1 MKTKIFLLSALFL
14 MYAAGLSAEVLK
26 GTILLNGEAVKAD
39 YVKLTS
45 NTVALGTGINAC
57 ISQYSAGRVCV
68 PDEVTISGKT
78 YRVTE
83 INNMA
88 FRLCDQITFVEL
100 RGNVTRIGDFA
111 FVGCSNLKEVVLP
124 ATQESIGTGAFIDL
138 PLVSIIIGAET
149 PPEWEYNDVFHFK
162 EGGIGDTSEPQ
173 YVGSGVRISVP
184 QDAVDDYQ
192 NALYS
197 STDLGWVTPD
207 GWGYFTAFN
216 DEYKKNYRIY
226 TPHDLESLRILT
238 DTSFD
243 GQVMKRISLEADID
257 MTDRPVWEHG
267 ISNYAGATFT
277 GVFEGHNHTIKG
289 LQVINPNSTG
299 YVGLFTSFDGDTI
312 RNLRLKDCRFQGPSD
327 VGAVYGIQ
335 FEKYNV
341 VMENVYVDEDVYVQG
356 GANVGGLVGAVRTRR
371 VDLRNCVFA
380 GSAGHLTNQEDAS
393 SSSVGGLIGLTT
405 YGSVKNCAVTGYI
418 NNFEGKGGPFVGN
431 TFNSHGNAVQ
441 VDSSYCA
448 SGGFSDYSPNVNNP
462 NHSVHLGSHVVIAW
476 RDGYDFYQAGSVYPH
491 KFGDFYGI
499 GNMTNMQTFMM
510 VPNLGLKTWVYK
522 FGKYPLPACME
533 DLWPVEKNVFTLRP
547 ADMPTERVNALV
559 YKDEI
564 VDRAFRT
571 YDNLTEEVPAFQYGN
586 FTASRLWF
594 DEEINP
600 SVMDRPQILP
610 LGLANIT
617 STDGVEYDRELKAAD
632 KGPNIIYQEQ
642 IEVDANGMAVLD
654 ENGDVIPTGTTVP
667 VEQGRIYLPV
677 GYSIYLPYNVT
688 LSPFCKLYQPVG
700 TVVDGET
707 TIVQFHQVEGN
718 EVLAFQPY
726 YVVVEEDT
734 ITLSTEEEVF
744 CPRITIGE
752 TDINGWKFVGTERKM
767 TASEASRQHAYI
779 LQSDGKWHKVT
790 GLDSEAYIPAFRA
803 YFCPLADSDV
813 KSLSMAFV
821 DDDDPPTGVVQIQT
835 TDLDGTERYYD
846 LSGRPLPGRPDHG
859 IYIKNGRKYRAD

>member
-14 MYAAGLSAEVLK
+14 MHVAGMSATVLK
-26 GTILLNGEAVKAD
+26 GTVLLNGEEIKAD
-39 YVKLTS
+39 YVKLTN

-57 ISQYSAGRVCV
+57 IPQYSVGRVCV
-68 PDEVTISGKT
+68 PDEVAISGTT

-83 INNMA
+83 INSMA
-88 FRLCDQITFVEL
+88 FRLCNSITFVEM
-100 RGNVTRIGDFA
+100 RGNVKRIGDFA
-111 FVGCSNLKEVVLP
+111 FVGCSSLREVILP
-124 ATQESIGTGAFIDL
+124 ATLESIGTGAFIDL

-149 PPEWEYNDVFHFK
+149 PPVWEYNDVFHFK
-162 EGGIGDTSEPQ
+162 EGGIGDTNEPQ
-173 YVGSGVRISVP
+173 YVGSGVRITVP

-192 NALYS
+192 HALYS
-197 STDLGWVTPD
+197 NTGIGWVTPD
-207 GWGYFTAFN
+207 GWGYFTAYN

-238 DTSFD
+238 DSSFD

-257 MTDRPVWEHG
+257 MSDRPVWEHG

-289 LQVINPNSTG
+289 LRVINPNIIG

-312 RNLRLKDCRFQGPSD
+312 RNLRLKNCQFQGPSD

-335 FEKYNV
+335 FEKRKV
-341 VMENVYVDEDVYVQG
+341 VMENVYADEDVRVIG
-356 GANVGGLVGAVRTRR
+356 GNSVGGLVGGVRLKE
-371 VDLRNCVFA
+371 VNMRNCVFA
-380 GSAGHLTNQEDAS
+380 GGVGHLPDLEDTS
-393 SSSVGGLIGLTT
+393 QSYVGGLIGETT
-405 YGSVKNCAVTGYI
+405 LGTIKNCAVTGTVNAY
-418 NNFEGKGGPFVGN
+418 EGQGGPFVGKTYYN
-431 TFNSHGNAVQ
+431 QSNPVL

-448 SGGFSDYSPNVNNP
+448 SSGFRDYSPSTSNPHHNVR
-462 NHSVHLGSHVVIAW
+462 LGSHVVIAN
-476 RDGYDFYQAGSVYPH
+476 RDGYDFYQAGSVYH
-491 KFGDFYGI
+491 HTFGESYATNID
-499 GNMTNMQTFMM
+499 NMQTFMM

-533 DLWPVEKNVFTLRP
+533 ELWPVEKNVFTLRP
-547 ADMPTERVNALV
+547 ADMPKERVNALV
-559 YKDEI
+559 YEDEV

-571 YDNLTEEVPAFQYGN
+571 YDDMTEEVPAFQYGN

-600 SVMDRPQILP
+600 NVMDRPRILP

-617 STDGVEYDRELKAAD
+617 ATDGVEYDRELKAAD

-642 IEVDANGMAVLD
+642 IQVDENGFAVLD

-667 VEQGRIYLPV
+667 VEQGRLFQSV

-700 TVVDGET
+700 AVADGGT

-734 ITLSTEEEVF
+734 INLSTEEEVF
-744 CPRITIGE
+744 CPRETIGE
-752 TDINGWKFVGTERKM
+752 TDINGWKFVGTEKKLS
-767 TASEASRQHAYI
+767 AFEAYNMSAYI
-779 LQSDGKWHKVT
+779 LQSDGKWHRAS
-790 GLDSEAYIPAFRA
+790 GQDPAAYIPAFRA
-803 YFCPLADSDV
+803 FFCPLYGTDV
-813 KSLSMAFV
+813 KSLSMTFV
-821 DDDDPPTGVVQIQT
+821 DDDDPTGVVQIQT